1 MEIEILTVEHYLN
14 VLGRICEGFIPPKD
28 PSKQFKLLS
37 NTSINRTQQIPIL
50 DSLKVKYNGMRDFVK
65 FTPNADNYHQFN
77 ALMTFLSK
85 NPKIDEAIVKAIHSH
100 GGIFTA
106 KFTRSKAQ
114 ANLVEYTSEIGRK
127 TEFTFDI

>member
-1 MEIEILTVEHYLN
+1 MEIEILKVENYLN
-14 VLGRICEGFIPPKD
+14 VLGRICEGFIPPTD
-28 PSKQFKLLS
+28 PSEQFRLLS
-37 NTSINRTQQIPIL
+37 TTPHNKKL
-50 DSLKVKYNGMRDFVK
+50 YESLKVKYHGMRDFVK

-77 ALMTFLSK
+77 ALATFLRK
-85 NPKIDEAIVKAIHSH
+85 NPPMDEAIVKAIHSH

-106 KFTRSKAQ
+106 KFTRSKVQ